1 MLDWGLS
8 RKCQNRTFTIAPRVD
23 PEAPKL
29 APQLPWPVHGVHKA
43 RENRESTLI
52 FDRNRGERA
61 ISHGPRPMCDMPTD
75 FRYGPFRLGFGPK

>member
-29 APQLPWPVHGVHKA
+29 APQLPWPVHGVYKA
-43 RENRESTLI
+43 RDYRKWTLI
-52 FDRNRGERA
+52 FDQKRGERA
-61 ISHGPRPMCDMPTD
+61 ISHGPRPMYDMPID

>member
-29 APQLPWPVHGVHKA
+29 APQLPWPVYWVYKA
-43 RENRESTLI
+43 REKPEMALI
-52 FDRNRGERA
+52 WPRNTGARA
-61 ISHGPRPMCDMPTD
+61 ISRGPRPIYAVASD
-75 FRYGPFRLGFGPK
+75 FRYGPFRLGFGRR